1 MKVDSLVFN
10 CDARG
15 YDVGA
20 IAFSGAA
27 IEFPAVPRTYDC
39 VSMQGAV
46 GEGSASMGASGFG
59 RIELPFHVAK
69 QIGYTERGHF
79 GHATRRQLCDMPD
92 TFFHRAVAATIGS
105 DRIMRYLMLMG
116 AALLLAGC
124 RDAQKEVV
132 GVVPKG
138 ANHIFW
144 QTVHAG
150 AIKAANEENLQVEW
164 NAPTLEIDSSR
175 QIAIIESMV
184 NRQLAGIALAPVDRK
199 ALVGVVE
206 RAAAAGIPVAIFDSD
221 IDTDKRITYIATDN
235 REGGRKAARL
245 LAELLLGEGE
255 VAVISFM
262 PGSAATME
270 REEGFREELRTKFPG
285 IKVVQTAY
293 GMADR
298 AKARAATE
306 NIMAAH
312 PNLRGLFADNES
324 SSAGAVLALK
334 ARGDAKVR
342 MVAFDSNDQLVAD
355 LRDRNLDALV
365 IQKPF
370 QMGYESV
377 KAIGR
382 RLRGEAVV
390 SRIDLPAVL
399 VRRGDLG
406 KPDILQLLHPDIATW
421 LSRQ

>member
-1 MKVDSLVFN
+1 
-10 CDARG
+10 
-15 YDVGA
+15 
-20 IAFSGAA
+20 
-27 IEFPAVPRTYDC
+27 
-39 VSMQGAV
+39 
-46 GEGSASMGASGFG
+46 
-59 RIELPFHVAK
+59 
-69 QIGYTERGHF
+69 
-79 GHATRRQLCDMPD
+79 
-92 TFFHRAVAATIGS
+92 
-105 DRIMRYLMLMG
+105 MRNLSWIG

-124 RDAQKEVV
+124 REAPKKIV

-175 QIAIIESMV
+175 QIAIVESMV
-184 NRQLAGIALAPVDRK
+184 NKQLAGIALAPVDRK

-206 RAAAAGIPVAIFDSD
+206 RATTAGIPVAIFDSD
-221 IDTDKRITYIATDN
+221 VDTDKRITYIATDN

-245 LAELLLGEGE
+245 LGELLLGDGE

-270 REEGFREELRTKFPG
+270 REEGFREELAKSFPK
-285 IKVVQTAY
+285 IRVVQTAY

-334 ARGDAKVR
+334 SRGNAQVR

-355 LRDRNLDALV
+355 LQDRHIDALV
-365 IQKPF
+365 VQKPF
-370 QMGYESV
+370 EMGYESV

-382 RLRGEAVV
+382 KLGGQRVANRM
-390 SRIDLPAVL
+390 DLPAVL
-399 VRRGDLG
+399 VRRADLE
-406 KPDILQLLHPDIATW
+406 KPDVIQLLHPDITTW
-421 LSRQ
+421 LSQQ

>member
-1 MKVDSLVFN
+1 M
-10 CDARG
+10 
-15 YDVGA
+15 
-20 IAFSGAA
+20 
-27 IEFPAVPRTYDC
+27 
-39 VSMQGAV
+39 
-46 GEGSASMGASGFG
+46 
-59 RIELPFHVAK
+59 
-69 QIGYTERGHF
+69 
-79 GHATRRQLCDMPD
+79 
-92 TFFHRAVAATIGS
+92 
-105 DRIMRYLMLMG
+105 
-116 AALLLAGC
+116 
-124 RDAQKEVV
+124 V

-150 AIKAANEENLQVEW
+150 ALKAAKEMNVDIEW

-175 QIAIIESMV
+175 QIAIVESMV
-184 NRQLAGIALAPVDRK
+184 NRRLAGIAVAPVDRK

-221 IDTDKRITYIATDN
+221 VDTDKRLTYIATDN
-235 REGGRKAARL
+235 REGGRMAAREIG
-245 LAELLLGEGE
+245 ELLRGEGE
-255 VAVISFM
+255 AAIISFM

-270 REEGFREELRTKFPG
+270 REEGFREEVKKRFPG
-285 IKVVQTAY
+285 IKIVQTAY

-312 PNLRGLFADNES
+312 PELRGLFADNES

-342 MVAFDSNDQLVAD
+342 MVGFDSNDQLVAD
-355 LRDRNLDALV
+355 VQDRYIDALV
-365 IQKPF
+365 IQKPM

-377 KAIGR
+377 KAIIRKLQGQR
-382 RLRGEAVV
+382 VPTRV
-390 SRIDLPAVL
+390 DLSAVL
-399 VRRGDLG
+399 VTRADLE
-406 KPDILQLLHPDIATW
+406 KPDVIELLHPDVKTW

>member
-1 MKVDSLVFN
+1 M
-10 CDARG
+10 
-15 YDVGA
+15 
-20 IAFSGAA
+20 
-27 IEFPAVPRTYDC
+27 T
-39 VSMQGAV
+39 
-46 GEGSASMGASGFG
+46 
-59 RIELPFHVAK
+59 
-69 QIGYTERGHF
+69 
-79 GHATRRQLCDMPD
+79 
-92 TFFHRAVAATIGS
+92 
-105 DRIMRYLMLMG
+105 RYLILFG
-116 AALLLAGC
+116 SIFFLAGC
-124 RDAQKEVV
+124 RDSEKKVV

-150 AIKAANEENLQVEW
+150 AIKAAKEENLQVEW

-184 NRQLAGIALAPVDRK
+184 NRKLAGIALAPVDRK

-206 RAAAAGIPVAIFDSD
+206 RAASSGIPIAIFDSD

-245 LAELLLGEGE
+245 LAELLMGEGE
-255 VAVISFM
+255 AAVISFM

-270 REEGFREELRTKFPG
+270 REEGFREELKKNFPK

-334 ARGDAKVR
+334 SRGNAQVR
-342 MVAFDSNDQLVAD
+342 MVAFDSNDELVSD
-355 LRDRNLDALV
+355 VKDRYIDGLV

-370 QMGYESV
+370 RMGYESV
-377 KAIGR
+377 KAIAR
-382 RLRGEAVV
+382 KLRGEPVV

-399 VRRGDLG
+399 VRRGDLE
-406 KPDILQLLHPDIATW
+406 KPDIVELLHPDISTW
-421 LSRQ
+421 LAQQ